1 MLTEIRIVRFAVA
14 LAAPL
19 FVASASLA
27 QAAPPAALAPSE
39 GQRVAAAALEQFA
52 SQWMARMKRVEHD
65 NRRKPVR
72 NASSVTYR
80 GYSDDFRVELRPT
93 GYAGAPYVGLIRY
106 AEHLF
111 TCSDAGATRCGVT
124 HTTPV
129 TEIFRF
135 QNGRWVY

>member
-1 MLTEIRIVRFAVA
+1 MLAEIRTLRFAVA

-19 FVASASLA
+19 LLASGSLA
-27 QAAPPAALAPSE
+27 QAGSPAALVPSDA
-39 GQRVAAAALEQFA
+39 QRAAAAALDQFA
-52 SQWMARMKRVEHD
+52 SQWMARMKRVEND

-72 NASSVTYR
+72 SAGSVTYR

-111 TCSDAGATRCGVT
+111 TCSDPGATRCGVT